1 MAAAERLVLDTHVWK
16 MLVDGDRF
24 APRVLRRIEA
34 AGPRGNLYVASIT
47 IWEIAMLVQKGS
59 LRLNRPTLDWVTT
72 AVHESSVVVAPQDPA
87 IAVDAADLRAFHGD
101 PADRLIV
108 ATARRLSATLVTR
121 DTKILEYAERTGNVR
136 TLEPA

>member
-1 MAAAERLVLDTHVWK
+1 MAVAERLVLDTHAWK

-24 APRVLRRIEA
+24 ASRALRRIEA
-34 AGPRGNLYVASIT
+34 AGLRGNLYVASIT

-59 LRLNRPTLDWVTT
+59 LRLNRSTLDWVTT

-87 IAVDAADLRAFHGD
+87 VAVDAAELPAFHGD

-108 ATARRLSATLVTR
+108 ATARHLSATLVTR
-121 DTKILEYAERTGNVR
+121 DARILDYAEETGNVR
-136 TLEPA
+136 TLEPT